1 MDEGFGFERS
11 MLTSILTNVGSE
23 EGARGR
29 PDELFG
35 LPEMVKV
42 GGRGGGASEG
52 AEGWLGNGGNG
63 EVAGLNDGWEEGGN
77 GVVAVIAEG
86 AEEGVAGC

>member
-1 MDEGFGFERS
+1 MER
-11 MLTSILTNVGSE
+11 LEVKREHE
-23 EGARGR
+23 EGLMNCLDDLKWSKLVVGEGE
-29 PDELFG
+29 PVGG
-35 LPEMVKV
+35 LKV
-42 GGRGGGASEG
+42 GLAVR
-52 AEGWLGNGGNG
+52 GNG